1 MLNQV
6 AGNKGGKHKWAIKE
20 EWEQKGRE
28 AESLLPAVMTKCYSN
43 EG

>member
-20 EWEQKGRE
+20 EQEQKGRE
-28 AESLLPAVMTKCYSN
+28 AESFTSSCDDQVLL
-43 EG
+43 